1 MPRLLI
7 ATPTFATQGGV
18 ERILAALATGLP
30 RHGFE
35 VVFALA
41 KGSRFHDS
49 QRFLAA
55 FPPVRSVE
63 LDGTSG
69 TSQGRRRAIRNAV
82 EQVRPDIMLAARLFE
97 VLPVVAELK
106 HRGSPV
112 RFAITIQAYEAEYL
126 YDAARYA
133 SFIDACVTSGKLIAR
148 AASEIAGLPPDR
160 VRSIPGGVEPAH
172 RPVISNGGPLR
183 LGYVGRVEETQKR
196 ALDLADTLIELQR
209 LGVAFTLTIAGDG
222 SARAELERR
231 LAAAGIPAV
240 SRGWLDTAELY
251 ESVYPELDVLLHFAE
266 WEGITIAPREAMAH
280 GVVPVVSRFTGLAT
294 EGELVDGENALTF
307 AVGDTAAAAAVV
319 ARLDRDRALLAEL
332 SSNARL
338 SQSGIRSAQ
347 GAVAAWA
354 ETLQMAL
361 AQPARVGETL
371 PREPVDSGR
380 LADLGIP
387 PPIADALRRAMGRTQ
402 QHTDP
407 GAEWPHWSGVTDA
420 VMEKKIA
427 ELAKDA

>member
-41 KGSRFHDS
+41 KGRRFHDP

-55 FPPVRSVE
+55 FPRISSVE

-69 TSQGRRRAIRNAV
+69 TSQGRQRAIRNAI
-82 EQVRPDIMLAARLFE
+82 EQVDPDIVLAARLFE
-97 VLPVVAELK
+97 VFPVVAELK
-106 HRGSPV
+106 RQSNPV

-126 YDAARYA
+126 CDAARYA
-133 SFIDACVTSGKLIAR
+133 SYIDACVTSGKLIAR
-148 AASEIAGLPPDR
+148 AASEIAGLPPGR

-172 RPVISNGGPLR
+172 RPVVHNEGPLR
-183 LGYVGRVEETQKR
+183 IGYVGRIEETQKR
-196 ALDLADTLIELQR
+196 ALDLAGTMIELQR

-222 SARAELERR
+222 SARAELGRR

-240 SRGWLDTAELY
+240 FRGWLDTAELY

-280 GVVPVVSRFTGLAT
+280 GVVPVVSRFTGMAT
-294 EGELVDGENALTF
+294 EGELVDGENARTF
-307 AVGDTAAAAAVV
+307 PVGDTAAAAAVV
-319 ARLDRDRALLAEL
+319 ARLDRDRTLLGAL
-332 SSNARL
+332 SSSARV
-338 SQSGIRSAQ
+338 SQSGIRSAV

-371 PREPVDSGR
+371 PEVPIDSGR
-380 LADLGIP
+380 LTDLGIP
-387 PPIADALRRAMGRTQ
+387 PPIAEALRRVMGRTQ
-402 QHTDP
+402 EHADP
-407 GAEWPHWSGVTDA
+407 GAEWPHWSGVRDA
-420 VMEKKIA
+420 EIERKIR